1 MNIID
6 IVIILMIILG
16 GLIGWKK
23 GFFKQTVSTIGTII
37 VFILAFYL
45 KNPLAEF
52 ISLLLPFFDFGGVFK
67 GITVLNIILYQL
79 ISFIIILAILTVV
92 LNVLIKVTGIVEK
105 ILKFTIILGIPS
117 KILGFIVGLIESYV
131 IIFVVLFFIT
141 QPAFNFKMLNESKI
155 TPKILES
162 TPVLSNI
169 AGQMVNTVNDL
180 YSLGDKYNSEADS
193 NQFNKEALDIMLKHK
208 IITVDYIE
216 KLIDKNKIN
225 IIGIDSVLNKYR

>member
-6 IVIILMIILG
+6 IIIILMIILG

-52 ISLLLPFFDFGGVFK
+52 ISLLLPFFDFGGIFK
-67 GITVLNIILYQL
+67 GITALNIILYQL
-79 ISFIIILAILTVV
+79 ISFVIILTILTVI
-92 LNVLIKVTGIVEK
+92 LNVIIKVTGIVEK

-117 KILGFIVGLIESYV
+117 KILGFFVGLIEAYV
-131 IIFVVLFFIT
+131 IIFIVLFFAS
-141 QPAFNFKMLNESKI
+141 QPAFNFQPLNESKI

-162 TPVLSNI
+162 TPILSNI
-169 AGQMVNTVNDL
+169 AGEMVNTVNDL
-180 YSLGDKYNSEADS
+180 YSLGDKYVSETDS
-193 NQFNKEALDIMLKHK
+193 NAFNKEAIDIMLKHK
-208 IITVDYIE
+208 IITVNYVE

-225 IIGIDSVLNKYR
+225 IVGIDSVLNKYR

>member
-6 IVIILMIILG
+6 ILIILLIILG
-16 GLIGWKK
+16 GVIGWEK
-23 GFFKQTVSTIGTII
+23 GFFKQTVSTVGIII

-52 ISLLLPFFDFGGVFK
+52 ISLLFPFFDFGGVFK
-67 GITVLNIILYQL
+67 GITAINIILYQL
-79 ISFIIILAILTVV
+79 VSFIIILAVLSVV
-92 LNVLIKVTGIVEK
+92 LNVIIKVTGIVEK

-117 KILGFIVGLIESYV
+117 KILGFIVGLIEAYV
-131 IIFVVLFFIT
+131 IIFVVLFFAS
-141 QPAFNFKMLNESKI
+141 QPAFNFEPLNESKI

-169 AGQMVNTVNDL
+169 AGEMVNTVNDL
-180 YSLGDKYNSEADS
+180 YSLGDKYVSESDS
-193 NQFNKEALDIMLKHK
+193 NNFNKEAIDIMLKHK
-208 IITVDYIE
+208 IITVNYVE

-225 IIGIDSVLNKYR
+225 IVGIDSVLNKYR